1 MPLQRE
7 TVARAALQ
15 LVDEVGLDG
24 LTTRRLATSLNIQS
38 PTLYWHFTNK
48 QELVNCVAEVMVTD
62 TLADLHPQETNQDW
76 ATWLAEY
83 ARLVRRMELAH
94 RDGSR
99 ILAEAD
105 LTLGSFGR
113 SADLAVRVLHD
124 AGFAPQSALVCVVTL
139 LNYVLGNAFQLQAEP
154 SHTPLDSGSRGSVPL
169 QSAIIDPNRF
179 PTLAHFVDESGIPL
193 AAHEEWFEKG
203 LRLLLNGMRV
213 ALVEE
218 TELRERLQNS

>member
-7 TVARAALQ
+7 TVARAALH

-48 QELVNCVAEVMVTD
+48 QDLVNCMAEVMVTD
-62 TLADLHPQETNQDW
+62 ALADLHPPETNQDW
-76 ATWLAEY
+76 ATWLSEY

-124 AGFAPQSALVCVVTL
+124 AGFDPQTALACVVTL

-154 SHTPLDSGSRGSVPL
+154 SHAPLENGSRGSVSL
-169 QSAIIDPNRF
+169 QSAIIDSSRF
-179 PTLAHFVDESGIPL
+179 PTLANFVDESSIPL
-193 AAHEEWFEKG
+193 VAHEEWFEKG

-218 TELRERLQNS
+218 TEHRERLQNS

>member
-48 QELVNCVAEVMVTD
+48 QELVNCMAEVMVT
-62 TLADLHPQETNQDW
+62 
-76 ATWLAEY
+76 
-83 ARLVRRMELAH
+83 M
-94 RDGSR
+94 
-99 ILAEAD
+99 
-105 LTLGSFGR
+105 
-113 SADLAVRVLHD
+113 
-124 AGFAPQSALVCVVTL
+124 
-139 LNYVLGNAFQLQAEP
+139 LNYVPGNAFQLQAEP
-154 SHTPLDSGSRGSVPL
+154 SHTPLDSGSRRSVPL

-179 PTLAHFVDESGIPL
+179 PTLAHFVDASSIPL
-193 AAHEEWFEKG
+193 TAHEEWFEKG

-218 TELRERLQNS
+218 TEHRERLQNS